1 MKRYQLLCHPHGSM
15 VTYVLVDT
23 VKAVCTPAVFTI
35 QAIFGIPNYAPSF
48 IGFTRSVVDYI
59 FTDYTLLA
67 EAHFVEELLYE
78 NPELLL

>member
-23 VKAVCTPAVFTI
+23 VEAVCTPAVFSTP
-35 QAIFGIPNYAPSF
+35 AIFGSSDSSTPF

-59 FTDYTLLA
+59 FTDYILLA
-67 EAHFVEELLYE
+67 EANFVDELLYE
-78 NPELLL
+78 NPELFL